1 VTVPADESAVPRL
14 RDLLP
19 AIRPALGRFGVGGLL
34 PILTFYALF
43 RLAGPAAG
51 ILGGMSVS
59 LLALSVQAWR
69 LKRLD
74 PIVVVPMAVIA
85 INGSAGLL
93 TGSVELY
100 LAAPAVEN
108 ALWGIA
114 LLVSVVV
121 RRPLV
126 GLIARELGLIPAA
139 HARSAVVDRALAQTT
154 LAWAGGAFLKAGVR
168 LWLLQ
173 VLPLESFL
181 VAITLFTWAVNAALL
196 VGSFRW
202 PLRALAADR

>member
-1 VTVPADESAVPRL
+1 MTVPTDDSAVPRL

-19 AIRPALGRFGVGGLL
+19 SIRPALGRFGVGGLL
-34 PILTFYALF
+34 PILTFYVLF
-43 RLAGPAAG
+43 RLAGPTAG

-74 PIVVVPMAVIA
+74 PIVLVPMGVIA

-154 LAWAGGAFLKAGVR
+154 LAWAVGAFLKAGVR